1 MAEATVSAGL
11 TVELNQAAPIP
22 LDLAF
27 SVAPGEFMAL
37 VGASGSGK
45 TTTLR
50 SIAGHHLPGTGRIAF
65 GDKVWFDSAADIR
78 IAARRRRIGLVFQS
92 YALFPHMTAIEN
104 VMAAMTDL
112 PAGDRRRE
120 ASELLAKVHLDGLD
134 GAKPGRL
141 SGGQQQR
148 VAVARALAR
157 RPDVLL
163 LDEPFSAVDRAL
175 RARLYAELA
184 ELRRTLSM
192 PIILVT
198 HDLEDA
204 ARLADTA
211 AILSKGKIVASGP
224 IESVLPRAD
233 VGDVFDREGTEVLIH
248 AKVASHDRQSGLT
261 TLAHQSGRLFL
272 PLIDEPPGATVRL
285 RIRARDVA
293 IAVGEPG
300 RLSIRNRLAAT
311 VTEIAAARPPMVE
324 VRLDAGGDPVIASIT
339 AEAAVA
345 LGLRPGMPVVA
356 LIKSAAF
363 DRMSL
368 GPAVA
373 PSPSA
378 PVDAVE

>member
-1 MAEATVSAGL
+1 MAEATASAGL
-11 TVELNQAAPIP
+11 TVELRQAAPIP

-37 VGASGSGK
+37 AGASGSGK

-50 SIAGHHLPGTGRIAF
+50 TIAGHYRPAAGRIAF
-65 GDKVWFDSAADIR
+65 GDQVWFDPATGIDLP
-78 IAARRRRIGLVFQS
+78 ARRRRIGLVFQS
-92 YALFPHMTAIEN
+92 YALFPHMTAVEN
-104 VMAAMTDL
+104 IMAAMTDL
-112 PAGDRRRE
+112 TAADRRRE
-120 ASELLAKVHLDGLD
+120 ASNLLARVHLEGFAD
-134 GAKPGRL
+134 AKPARL

-163 LDEPFSAVDRAL
+163 LDEPFSAVDQAL

-198 HDLEDA
+198 HDLDEA

-211 AILSKGKIVASGP
+211 AILAKGRIVASGP
-224 IESVLPRAD
+224 IETVLPRAD
-233 VGDVFDREGTEVLIH
+233 VGDVFDREGAEVLIH
-248 AKVASHDRQSGLT
+248 TKVAGHDRQTGTT
-261 TLAHQSGRLFL
+261 TLTHRAGRLLL
-272 PLIDEPPGATVRL
+272 PLMEEPVGAPVRL

-311 VTEIAAARPPMVE
+311 VTSITQDRPPMVE
-324 VRLDAGGDPVIASIT
+324 VGLDAGGDIVIASIT
-339 AEAAVA
+339 AEAASA
-345 LGLRPGMPVVA
+345 LALRPGLPVVA

-363 DRMSL
+363 DRF
-368 GPAVA
+368 
-373 PSPSA
+373 SPGATDS
-378 PVDAVE
+378 P

>member
-1 MAEATVSAGL
+1 MAEAPPSAGL
-11 TVELNQAAPIP
+11 TVELKQAAPIP

-50 SIAGHHLPGTGRIAF
+50 AIAGHYRPTAGRIAL
-65 GDKVWFDSAADIR
+65 GDRVWFD
-78 IAARRRRIGLVFQS
+78 AARGVAVAARQRRIGFVFQS
-92 YALFPHMTAIEN
+92 YALFPHMTAVEN

-112 PAGDRRRE
+112 PTAAQRRE
-120 ASELLAKVHLDGLD
+120 ASALLAKVHLDGLD
-134 GAKPGRL
+134 EARPARL

-157 RPDVLL
+157 RPEVLL

-175 RARLYAELA
+175 RVRLYLELA
-184 ELRRTLSM
+184 ELRRTLSV
-192 PIILVT
+192 PIIMVT
-198 HDLEDA
+198 HDLDEA

-211 AILSKGKIVASGP
+211 AVLSKGKILAAGP
-224 IESVLPRAD
+224 IEKVLPRAD
-233 VGDVFDREGTEVLIH
+233 VGDVFDREGAEVLIH
-248 AKVASHDRQSGLT
+248 ATVAGHDRQTGMTMLT
-261 TLAHQSGRLFL
+261 HHSGRLLL
-272 PLIDEPPGATVRL
+272 PMIDDPPGAPVRL

-311 VTEIAAARPPMVE
+311 VTSITHNRPPMVD
-324 VRLDAGGDPVIASIT
+324 VRLDAGGDTVIASIT
-339 AEAAVA
+339 EEAALS
-345 LGLRPGMPVVA
+345 LGLRPGLPVVA

-368 GPAVA
+368 GPAEPFGDGA
-373 PSPSA
+373 RG
-378 PVDAVE
+378 